1 MIVSILMMDLS
12 IYTKLTNDFF
22 YGREM
27 ATASMSVDV
36 KSFMVSYSPLF

>member
-12 IYTKLTNDFF
+12 IYTKLTDDFF

-27 ATASMSVDV
+27 VTASVADNV
-36 KSFMVSYSPLF
+36 KSFMVSYSPLL